1 MGQKGK
7 IMNDVRTSIMQMA
20 KGAFEERVDYEMNKV
35 IDNIL
40 DTNTSATAK
49 RKITLTIELVPDSER
64 QKINVA
70 VTAKSTL
77 AATHPVATSLY
88 ITNDGNGEIVVAE
101 MVPQI
106 PGQIDFN
113 GNVQEQPKI
122 LKLMHDAQ

>member
-1 MGQKGK
+1 
-7 IMNDVRTSIMQMA
+7 MNDVRTSIMQMA

-70 VTAKSTL
+70 VTAKSAL

-88 ITNDGNGEIVVAE
+88 ITSDGNGEIVVAE

-106 PGQIDFN
+106 PGQLDFN

-122 LKLMHDAQ
+122 LKLMHEAQ